1 MTTVVASAIA
11 ATVLSADSARL
22 AVFEGAAQR
31 RLSGQ
36 HVARLDT
43 EPNLDDIED
52 AMEKR
57 ERLRKK
63 TRLPVRYGAHR
74 PVTMGLITNVS
85 ARGVYVS
92 TNAVLPL
99 GAAVNLEVHLPSG
112 EHLLLHGVV
121 MRARRVA
128 SALATIT
135 TGGMGVR
142 LEDPP
147 PNWRTSLLLPDE
159 P

>member
-1 MTTVVASAIA
+1 MADASPA
-11 ATVLSADSARL
+11 APSIEPSVDNAHCWHL
-22 AVFEGAAQR
+22 
-31 RLSGQ
+31 
-36 HVARLDT
+36 RLDT
-43 EPNLDDIED
+43 EPDLGDIED

-63 TRLPVRYGAHR
+63 ARLPVRYGADR

-92 TNAVLPL
+92 TNAVLPR
-99 GAAVNLEVHLPSG
+99 GDKVYLEVHLSSG

-142 LEDPP
+142 LDDPP